1 MYVHFGDITIFF
13 FRIQSMY
20 RFYYYYLIVRFIYND
35 NTFPFTRTNYPGK
48 IKLAVYAYIY
58 T

>member
-48 IKLAVYAYIY
+48 I
-58 T
+58 